1 MTTAPKRFR
10 IGSATVVFA
19 IGSCAWFVFV
29 WSVLSPVAAKVPPAS
44 GGGVL
49 RYALIA
55 TIPMLIVTAIACIT
69 VNVTQSEG
77 VSWLVTGV
85 AFVIGALMFVSW
97 MGPYALSAA

>member
-29 WSVLSPVAAKVPPAS
+29 LSVLKQAPRATL
-44 GGGVL
+44 GLML

-55 TIPMLIVTAIACIT
+55 TIPMLIITSIACIT
-69 VNVTQSEG
+69 VNVSGSEG
-77 VSWLVTGV
+77 VSWLVAGV
-85 AFVIGALMFVSW
+85 AFVIGAFLFVQW
-97 MGPYALSAA
+97 LGFYALGAA